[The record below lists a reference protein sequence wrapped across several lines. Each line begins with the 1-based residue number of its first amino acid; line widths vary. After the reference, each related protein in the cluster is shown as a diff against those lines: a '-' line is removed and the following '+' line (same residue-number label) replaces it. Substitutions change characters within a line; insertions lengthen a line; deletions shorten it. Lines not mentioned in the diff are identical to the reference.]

1 MEGRRKCGA
10 DGGEPGGGRLAGK
23 EEVGEG
29 VQLEGRQR
37 DLGEKAGKGV
47 GRYSLTVTGE

>member
-10 DGGEPGGGRLAGK
+10 DGGEPGGGRLAGE
-23 EEVGEG
+23 EEVSEG

-37 DLGEKAGKGV
+37 DLGQKAGKGV
-47 GRYSLTVTGE
+47 GRYTLGVIGE